1 VVKQN
6 KFYRLML
13 SPVSNRHRPLASH
26 LARPSFLGHERGLDH
41 QIRLTISLAALAG
54 TLLFVLFGS
63 SSAELPSK
71 QTVDVPALRT
81 KS

>member
-6 KFYRLML
+6 RFHWLML

-26 LARPSFLGHERGLDH
+26 LAQSSFRVHARGLDH
-41 QIRLTISLAALAG
+41 QIRLTVSLAALAG
-54 TLLFVLFGS
+54 TLLFALFGP

-71 QTVDVPALRT
+71 QTVDVPALQA